1 MYKRINVGLR
11 QESYDKLR
19 TKVRFGESFSTLI
32 SRLLDEVD
40 RDVLAKGDGIQ
51 SS

>member
-11 QESYDKLR
+11 QEIYDKLR
-19 TKVRFGESFSTLI
+19 TKGRFGESFSALI

-40 RDVLAKGDGIQ
+40 REVLAKGERI
-51 SS
+51 